1 MILKQL
7 FEQLKNYV
15 SPSYNVSNGTTNGL
29 HTKFKNKIIK
39 DYEEYRWLFIRYWAK
54 NNFVNT
60 VARVYQ
66 KVVIDLTVVINMKK
80 KSHVLLT
87 TPVD

>member
-1 MILKQL
+1 M
-7 FEQLKNYV
+7 NS

-39 DYEEYRWLFIRYWAK
+39 DYEKYRWLFIRYWAK
-54 NNFVNT
+54 QFVN
-60 VARVYQ
+60 RVYQ

-80 KSHVLLT
+80 ITCPIAQHS
-87 TPVD
+87 D

>member
-1 MILKQL
+1 M
-7 FEQLKNYV
+7 
-15 SPSYNVSNGTTNGL
+15 SNGTTNGL

-54 NNFVNT
+54 T
-60 VARVYQ
+60 ICKHRRSRVYQ

-80 KSHVLLT
+80 KITCPIAQHSIKT
-87 TPVD
+87 TNTKLGK

>member
-7 FEQLKNYV
+7 FEQLKNYI

-54 NNFVNT
+54 QFVNT
-60 VARVYQ
+60 EEAEYIRKQ
-66 KVVIDLTVVINMKK
+66 
-80 KSHVLLT
+80 
-87 TPVD
+87 